1 VSNAQPNI
9 TKLNDLKRSHQN
21 DLDTRTTL
29 KRPMATDLLNPTTTR
44 PSEGLVPVNSVPE
57 VGSEQ
62 KTDSDATVIAKS
74 TPSVFQDYV
83 QLTKPRIVV
92 MILVTTIAT
101 AIIGAGSAVSAIDMS
116 WLLIGTAAIAASAG
130 AANQI
135 WERSIDRRMTRTANR
150 PLPSGRQQ
158 TVPAVLF
165 TAALGIV
172 GTVILASRFGPT
184 PAWAGVAT
192 WLLYVLVYTPMKTR
206 TAWNTTVGAIAGAL
220 PVLIGYTATG
230 GAITD
235 WTPWLLVGVLV
246 AWQYPHFMSIAWMYR
261 RQYAEAGFCM
271 TTTIEPTGR
280 SAGWQSIAGSVALIL
295 CGVALCLIPSGAI
308 GAVIG
313 SIAVVAASLPML
325 SASIRFAKDP
335 NDLLARKLL
344 RSSLLVLPAVLTVVT
359 IRVFW

>member
-1 VSNAQPNI
+1 
-9 TKLNDLKRSHQN
+9 
-21 DLDTRTTL
+21 
-29 KRPMATDLLNPTTTR
+29 MATDLLSPTTTR
-44 PSEGLVPVNSVPE
+44 PSDGLAPVTNVSNA
-57 VGSEQ
+57 
-62 KTDSDATVIAKS
+62 DAKQATELDTVSAAVKS
-74 TPSVFQDYV
+74 PSTFQDYV

-92 MILVTTIAT
+92 MILVTTCAT
-101 AIIGAGSAVSAIDMS
+101 AMIGAGSTVSAVDMT
-116 WLLIGTAAIAASAG
+116 WLLIGTGAIAASAG

-135 WERSIDRRMTRTANR
+135 WERAIDRRMTRTANR

-158 TVPAVLF
+158 ALPAVLF
-165 TAALGIV
+165 TAVLGIV
-172 GTVILASRFGPT
+172 GTALLTTKFGST
-184 PAWAGVAT
+184 PAMAGVAT

-206 TAWNTTVGAIAGAL
+206 TAWNTTVGAVAGAL

-280 SAGWQSIAGSVALIL
+280 SAGWQSIAGSIALIG
-295 CGVALCLIPSGAI
+295 CAIALCWIPA
-308 GAVIG
+308 GAVG
-313 SIAVVAASLPML
+313 AGVGTLAVIAASAPML
-325 SASIRFAKDP
+325 LASLRFSIEP
-335 NDLLARKLL
+335 NDVLARKLL
-344 RSSLLVLPAVLTVVT
+344 RSSLLVLPAVLAVVT